1 MFYVK
6 LLFAALCFC
15 AFVVKAGVSREDA
28 KTQGNAKE
36 NQEIINHLLQ

>member
-6 LLFAALCFC
+6 LLCAALCFC
-15 AFVVKAGVSREDA
+15 AFAVKLGDNREGA
-28 KTQGNAKE
+28 KTQGNARE